1 MLARAPPKQ
10 GRLGHPMERSRVRPT
25 ERLMEYLMV
34 HPTEKSMALSMGPQ
48 MEYPMAHPMEKL
60 ME

>member
-1 MLARAPPKQ
+1 
-10 GRLGHPMERSRVRPT
+10 
-25 ERLMEYLMV
+25 MEYLMV